1 MFYFFFFHSIQDVKN
16 LVFMATLVTLRAP
29 LPVKTTNVTYK
40 MEHVWSVNLE
50 YMAVTVIYRVTSTAI
65 RTRVTNRMEH
75 ALHVNLDGLE
85 YTVKQ
90 VILFSMYAIEI

>member
-1 MFYFFFFHSIQDVKN
+1 
-16 LVFMATLVTLRAP
+16 MATRVTLRAP
-29 LPVKTTNVTYK
+29 SPVKTANVTYK

-50 YMAVTVIYRVTSTAI
+50 YMAVTVIYRVPSTAI
-65 RTRVTNRMEH
+65 RTRVTDRMEH

-90 VILFSMYAIEI
+90 NVQMGGTVSTVAKNAQDIVETVLHVIT